1 MLKQVDSLYKKYIPT
16 YYKIQRQK
24 ADEPIINTAFTTITT
39 NVKTRLHKD
48 RDDEGFGNLI
58 VIEDGKYEGS
68 ETCFPQYG
76 IGVDVRQN
84 DILFMNVHE
93 WHANCLWNL
102 KIKT

>member
-1 MLKQVDSLYKKYIPT
+1 MSPNVDSLYKKYIPT

-48 RDDEGFGNLI
+48 EGFGNLI
-58 VIEDGKYEGS
+58 VQKTVNMKEVKHVS
-68 ETCFPQYG
+68 G

-84 DILFMNVHE
+84 DILNVHE
-93 WHANCLWNL
+93 WHANCL
-102 KIKT
+102 